1 MISPRKNNEITYP
14 DKVLI
19 KKVSFE
25 NKVIELHQKN
35 ILRRR
40 NSLEQNTTPR
50 TTDSTILVVKNQ
62 KRRKSMSSIEVRSKI

>member
-50 TTDSTILVVKNQ
+50 TT
-62 KRRKSMSSIEVRSKI
+62 SS